1 LPIPPDREN
10 LVDGPL
16 VAAKQ
21 HLFHPPED
29 NSMAKAL
36 VGYLGGTDPRV
47 TARLTRENNLLRQ
60 RIADLEAVAVRLQ
73 KENDAL
79 AAMVSE
85 SAAAEV
91 LELA

>member
-1 LPIPPDREN
+1 
-10 LVDGPL
+10 
-16 VAAKQ
+16 
-21 HLFHPPED
+21 
-29 NSMAKAL
+29 MAKAL
-36 VGYLGGTDPRV
+36 VGYMGGADPRV
-47 TARLTRENNLLRQ
+47 TTRLARENSLLRQ

-85 SAAAEV
+85 NAAEEV